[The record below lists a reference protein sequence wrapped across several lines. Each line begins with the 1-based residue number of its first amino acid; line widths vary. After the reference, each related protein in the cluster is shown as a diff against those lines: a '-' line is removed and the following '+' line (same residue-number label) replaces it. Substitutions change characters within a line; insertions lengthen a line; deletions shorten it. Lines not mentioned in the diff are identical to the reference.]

1 MGKCLR
7 SQFEE
12 GCVLPQL
19 KVNIFLFFYL
29 IGGIVK
35 KQRKAHLKAR

>member
-19 KVNIFLFFYL
+19 KVKIFLVFFLLNRWY
-29 IGGIVK
+29 
-35 KQRKAHLKAR
+35 R